1 MAEGH
6 DVLVGIE
13 GPLAGQRWV
22 VSEAGLRV
30 GREPTNEVYVPD
42 QNVSRQHARVVLYKG
57 VAWVQDAGSRNGVFV
72 NNERVPDQRQLVEGD
87 RIVLGPHV
95 FEVVRESAA
104 ARVMGAGAA
113 RPVSSG
119 RGRDLARYW
128 PVLLVLGLGLAVL
141 ATAVWLRDSGS
152 AEVEESR

>member
-22 VSEAGLRV
+22 VTEAGLRV

-57 VAWVQDAGSRNGVFV
+57 VAWVQDTGSRNGVFV
-72 NNERVPDQRQLVEGD
+72 NNERVPDQRELAEGD
-87 RIVLGPHV
+87 RIALGTHL

-104 ARVMGAGAA
+104 TGPGGHPAVPSKPL
-113 RPVSSG
+113 RPAH
-119 RGRDLARYW
+119 DLGRYW
-128 PVLLVLGLGLAVL
+128 LVLLVLGLGLAVL
-141 ATAVWLRDSGS
+141 ATAVWVRQETSVQ
-152 AEVEESR
+152 VEAPP